1 MVSFKLLSLSQIQA
15 YNILSNVLSTDRTT
29 KGQYEMNEVQLLD
42 SDEDK
47 LHWSRGGK
55 TIIKLL
61 LIVDQVS

>member
-1 MVSFKLLSLSQIQA
+1 
-15 YNILSNVLSTDRTT
+15 
-29 KGQYEMNEVQLLD
+29 MNEVQLLD

>member
-1 MVSFKLLSLSQIQA
+1 MSSQQTELLKDSMKWMKC
-15 YNILSNVLSTDRTT
+15 N
-29 KGQYEMNEVQLLD
+29 LLD